1 MKKLLL
7 IGSNDFIEKF
17 IHIYEKRIDMF
28 EVAKHV
34 IDTKHPDKV
43 LSQDVLS
50 KNQKII
56 YLSKDISQ
64 DYYLLFNSLKESIE
78 ISYFFNLESINLKFK
93 NNLYFGIPHL
103 SENDIKKE
111 SFIVR
116 LIETFFAS
124 IILLMISPIL
134 IIVSIFM
141 IFTDGFPVFFI
152 QERVGLDE
160 KKFTIYKFRTL
171 KNSTPKYMKSS
182 NKTSDYYTKFG
193 LFLRK
198 SNIDELPQFFNVL
211 NGTMSFI
218 GPRPE
223 MPFIVKDYNLIEKFR
238 LKVKPG
244 VSGLWQLSQA
254 REREIHHNLEHDFKY
269 MTNKS
274 FLLDVKL
281 FFQTAFKSFR

>member
-111 SFIVR
+111 SSIFR
-116 LIETFFAS
+116 LIETFLAS

-134 IIVSIFM
+134 IIVSIF
-141 IFTDGFPVFFI
+141 I
-152 QERVGLDE
+152 
-160 KKFTIYKFRTL
+160 
-171 KNSTPKYMKSS
+171 
-182 NKTSDYYTKFG
+182 
-193 LFLRK
+193 
-198 SNIDELPQFFNVL
+198 
-211 NGTMSFI
+211 
-218 GPRPE
+218 
-223 MPFIVKDYNLIEKFR
+223 
-238 LKVKPG
+238 
-244 VSGLWQLSQA
+244 
-254 REREIHHNLEHDFKY
+254 
-269 MTNKS
+269 
-274 FLLDVKL
+274 
-281 FFQTAFKSFR
+281 TAFLSI